1 MTLASL
7 ELTGQKEVATRA
19 NIFFFSVPTR
29 CYKGQK
35 VYKMKFYGSKNI
47 PLQSYMIFYNCIAYR
62 ICEAA
67 TGQEYRISGHFCNVV

>member
-7 ELTGQKEVATRA
+7 ELTGQKGVATRA

-29 CYKGQK
+29 RCKGQK
-35 VYKMKFYGSKNI
+35 VYKMKFYGNKNI
-47 PLQSYMIFYNCIAYR
+47 PLQSYMIFYNCVASG

-67 TGQEYRISGHFCNVV
+67 PG